1 MTTPTIPVDQITTI
15 AQRGQEA
22 VTTAVRTWTET
33 LQRYATNASP
43 EAPLPSTE
51 DAHAIV
57 GAYFDLTA
65 QLVADQRELTA
76 LLVDSGAQTAE
87 AFVSQLKAVAAN

>member
-1 MTTPTIPVDQITTI
+1 MTTPTIPVDQINTI

-22 VTTAVRTWTET
+22 VTAAVRTWTET
-33 LQRYATNASP
+33 LQRYAGNASP
-43 EAPLPSTE
+43 EAPLPTAE

-65 QLVADQRELTA
+65 QLVAAQRELTS
-76 LLVDSGAQTAE
+76 LLVDSGTQTAE
-87 AFVSQLKAVAAN
+87 AFVSQLKTVAAS

>member
-1 MTTPTIPVDQITTI
+1 MTAPTDQLTDFTK
-15 AQRGQEA
+15 RSQEA
-22 VTTAVRTWTET
+22 VTTAVRSWTET

-43 EAPLPSTE
+43 EAPLPSAE

-87 AFVSQLKAVAAN
+87 AFVGQLKTVAAN